1 MKTLFEHAYVLNVM
15 SDDHPGI
22 ISAVSTTVSRLGGN
36 IDIASQTVVG
46 GYFTLIMVVSLPQAV
61 QPDALAAQVRGSET
75 SGLQVLARPCL
86 KVDDPKGRPG
96 VERFIV
102 TAFGRDKPGI
112 ISHFS
117 RYLAGKDI
125 NILDMSWTRSG
136 DDFVMISEVEI
147 PSRVD
152 FGLLAADLEDMAR
165 TEGFTVKL
173 QHENIFVAT
182 NELRLTHT
190 A

>member
-1 MKTLFEHAYVLNVM
+1 
-15 SDDHPGI
+15 
-22 ISAVSTTVSRLGGN
+22 
-36 IDIASQTVVG
+36 
-46 GYFTLIMVVSLPQAV
+46 MVVSLPQAV
-61 QPDALAAQVRGSET
+61 DSGALAAEVRGPEG
-75 SGLQVLARPCL
+75 SGLQVLARPC
-86 KVDDPKGRPG
+86 RPAEPSRADRA

-125 NILDMSWTRSG
+125 NILDMSWNRAG
-136 DDFVMISEVEI
+136 DDFVMIAEIEI
-147 PSRVD
+147 PARID
-152 FGLLAADLEDMAR
+152 FGLLAADLEELAR

-173 QHENIFVAT
+173 QHENVFVAT
-182 NELRLTHT
+182 NQLRLTHT

>member
-1 MKTLFEHAYVLNVM
+1 MKTHFEHAYVLNVM

-22 ISAVSTTVSRLGGN
+22 ISAVSTAVSRLGGN
-36 IDIASQTVVG
+36 IDVASQTVVG
-46 GYFTLIMVVSLPQAV
+46 GYFTLIMVVSLPRAIE
-61 QPDALAAQVRGSET
+61 PAALAAEVKGPEG
-75 SGLQVLARPCL
+75 SGLQVLARMCCPA
-86 KVDDPKGRPG
+86 PSGPAATG
-96 VERFIV
+96 PVERFIV
-102 TAFGRDKPGI
+102 TAFGQDKPGI

-125 NILDMSWTRSG
+125 NILDLSWSRTN
-136 DDFVMISEVEI
+136 DDFVMISEIQI

-152 FGLLAADLEDMAR
+152 FGLLAADLEEMGR

-182 NELRLTHT
+182 NELRLTR
-190 A
+190 